1 MQGISADILS
11 SAVGDPCGA
20 YGVTVP
26 MYFNECTVGSDTYE
40 ILVAISTVMRAVCA
54 VRLSLT
60 FCPSVCAYSLKD
72 TRVLFF
78 VCCSC
83 CRLSFFIRSAACH
96 SLFVLPLILCS
107 FCRLP
112 FFVSFC
118 RWFFVRYAACHSLFV
133 LPLIF
138 CSSAAYSRFFQ
149 FLLTLFLY
157 LLAPLY
163 FVCICAAVLSLPSVP
178 RVKLIWLSD

>member
-1 MQGISADILS
+1 MQGLSADILS

-26 MYFNECTVGSDTYE
+26 IYFNECTVGSDTYE

-78 VCCSC
+78 VCCSF

-112 FFVSFC
+112 FFD
-118 RWFFVRYAACHSLFV
+118 R
-133 LPLIF
+133 
-138 CSSAAYSRFFQ
+138 SAAY
-149 FLLTLFLY
+149 FLFVCRLLLFLSILVS

-163 FVCICAAVLSLPSVP
+163 FVCRCCGTSLPSVP
-178 RVKLIWLSD
+178 RVKLILLSD